1 MGISVSREDYL
12 KTVAEAEAEG
22 ETATASAL
30 ARRLDVSIPAVSM
43 ALKRLRRDGMV
54 ELDGGGVIRLTDP
67 GREVAERLLRRHFL
81 LERMLTEMFDFEW
94 YKVHDEAERLEHAIS
109 DDFERKLRDRLG
121 DADLC
126 PHGNSPGGDSPESR
140 RDRGWLPLP
149 ECPVGSRARIRSV
162 FERDRALLEHLDQ
175 LRLRPGTAL
184 TVRSHNW
191 DDTFTLSVDGADAV
205 LGLRAAELVW
215 VEVVK

>member
-1 MGISVSREDYL
+1 MPISISREDYL
-12 KTVAEAEAEG
+12 KAVAEAEAEG
-22 ETATASAL
+22 GPVTASTL
-30 ARRLDVSIPAVSM
+30 ARRLDVSVPAVSM
-43 ALKRLRRDGMV
+43 ALKRLRRDGLL
-54 ELDGGGVIRLTDP
+54 ELDRAGAIRLTSG
-67 GREVAERLLRRHFL
+67 GREVADRLLRRHLL

-126 PHGNSPGGDSPESR
+126 PHGNRLGEDTPESR

-149 ECPVGSRARIRSV
+149 ECPVGSRAAIRSV

-175 LRLRPGTAL
+175 LRLRPGAAL
-184 TVRSHNW
+184 TVCSRNW
-191 DDTFTLSVDGADAV
+191 DDTLTLSVDGSDAV

-215 VEVVK
+215 VEVLS